1 MAGVFARKGGS
12 MQAERAMN
20 APPRH
25 PERHLHASTNN
36 AQYA

>member
-25 PERHLHASTNN
+25 SERYLQASTNN